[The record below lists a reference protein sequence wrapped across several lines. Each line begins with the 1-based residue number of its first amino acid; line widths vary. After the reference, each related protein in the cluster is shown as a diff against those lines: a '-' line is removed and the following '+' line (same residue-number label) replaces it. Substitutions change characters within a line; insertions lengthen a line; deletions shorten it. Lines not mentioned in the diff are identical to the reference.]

1 MRPKGRSWFCACVAL
16 VVLACERG
24 APSLEPEEAG
34 GRSLEPAGAVGAS
47 PKGVLAASA
56 SGASGGSGSEVPSLT
71 RRAAPSGVSCR
82 VMSVSGAA
90 QRDGLPLRAG
100 DTLDRQQAV
109 ELGAGSTLHLV
120 HTASARQWTLT
131 GPARAFACERGAEEI
146 VLARGRLRTEPGSGV
161 RPGAEVWVGTP
172 FGSLRYSDA
181 RAELEVTPEALRVQ
195 VSRGS
200 VWLSPLG
207 DEAPERELTAAATTF
222 PARRYRLASAAA
234 TARCESAARAAE
246 ALATALLSPSTEPL
260 GMRARE
266 HVRARQRAH
275 ASCSSALAT
284 LLAGDAA
291 GAQDPPTQAGYSAL
305 AEADRLWRGVPARS
319 PPPP

>member
-1 MRPKGRSWFCACVAL
+1 MRPKGSSGFCTFVAL
-16 VVLACERG
+16 VVLGCER
-24 APSLEPEEAG
+24 AEPSREEATEQP
-34 GRSLEPAGAVGAS
+34 SEPTHAAGPSA
-47 PKGVLAASA
+47 KGVPAANA
-56 SGASGGSGSEVPSLT
+56 SGVSGGVGSEGPSLT
-71 RRAAPSGVSCR
+71 RAGATSGASCR

-90 QRDGLPLRAG
+90 QREGVPLRAG

-131 GPARAFACERGAEEI
+131 GLARAFACERGAEEI
-146 VLARGRLRTEPGSGV
+146 VLARGTLRTEPGSGV

-207 DEAPERELTAAATTF
+207 DESTERELTAGTTTY
-222 PARRYRLASAAA
+222 PARAYRLASAAA
-234 TARCESAARAAE
+234 AARCESAARAAE

-260 GMRARE
+260 GARARE

-284 LLAGDAA
+284 LLAGDAG
-291 GAQDPPTQAGYSAL
+291 GAPDSHAQAGYSAL

-319 PPPP
+319 PPFP